1 MGSAPRGCAAHLQ
14 AQSRE
19 GDAAM
24 RARQASALW
33 LSTAWDGRHRRHGVY
48 GTMEYDAQPRDRH
61 DSPSPIRSADT
72 AAGGPTPCPPWRSPM
87 TDAISPPWKS
97 LLAQPDPDA
106 HVVQLYQ
113 GFVRDTCEK

>member
-1 MGSAPRGCAAHLQ
+1 MGSAPRGCAAHLE
-14 AQSRE
+14 AQPRE

-61 DSPSPIRSADT
+61 DTPSPIRSADT
-72 AAGGPTPCPPWRSPM
+72 AAGGPTPCPPWRSSHDGPHL
-87 TDAISPPWKS
+87 PPWKS
-97 LLAQPDPDA
+97 LLAQPGPDA

-113 GFVRDTCEK
+113 DLH

>member
-1 MGSAPRGCAAHLQ
+1 
-14 AQSRE
+14 
-19 GDAAM
+19 
-24 RARQASALW
+24 
-33 LSTAWDGRHRRHGVY
+33 
-48 GTMEYDAQPRDRH
+48 
-61 DSPSPIRSADT
+61 
-72 AAGGPTPCPPWRSPM
+72 M